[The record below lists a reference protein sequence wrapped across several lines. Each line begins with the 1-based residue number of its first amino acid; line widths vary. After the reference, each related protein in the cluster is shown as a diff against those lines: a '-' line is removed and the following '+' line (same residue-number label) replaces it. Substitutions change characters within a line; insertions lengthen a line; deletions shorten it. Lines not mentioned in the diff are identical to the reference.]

1 MTCFVDDATL
11 DLISGEER
19 ILLTST
25 GIRDAVDTLLAGFEH
40 IKLTPISR
48 QLSASRVL
56 QESVLSGDHTG
67 TFFGAEPTSGRVRV
81 NVKLSATSSTDST
94 VQSLA
99 VEADT
104 RALFAQIAGTDDLV
118 GVTGGLIAAAR
129 ERQDLA
135 VRVVDA
141 NRSPAPPAADKRARP
156 RISRVGLSCAALVV
170 AAVLLVVAILAL
182 QPGLTRPVL
191 DASAVQPAGTQTTTG
206 RPTAAPSQPKPAP
219 SPGVTKALPVIAI
232 AAPKAVPHVQPGR
245 QVVLNSDVLFSF
257 DSAALTPTARTALTR
272 IAGQIRTAGVT
283 GTIQINGYTDNLG
296 SVAYD
301 VALSRAR
308 ALAVAGVLQT
318 GLAGRP
324 VTLAPQG
331 FGQANPVAPNTSDPS
346 RARNRRVAIVLPKVR

>member
-141 NRSPAPPAADKRARP
+141 NRSPAPPAADIRRP
-156 RISRVGLSCAALVV
+156 ADDRCDR
-170 AAVLLVVAILAL
+170 
-182 QPGLTRPVL
+182 
-191 DASAVQPAGTQTTTG
+191 
-206 RPTAAPSQPKPAP
+206 
-219 SPGVTKALPVIAI
+219 
-232 AAPKAVPHVQPGR
+232 
-245 QVVLNSDVLFSF
+245 
-257 DSAALTPTARTALTR
+257 
-272 IAGQIRTAGVT
+272 
-283 GTIQINGYTDNLG
+283 
-296 SVAYD
+296 
-301 VALSRAR
+301 
-308 ALAVAGVLQT
+308 
-318 GLAGRP
+318 
-324 VTLAPQG
+324 
-331 FGQANPVAPNTSDPS
+331 
-346 RARNRRVAIVLPKVR
+346 